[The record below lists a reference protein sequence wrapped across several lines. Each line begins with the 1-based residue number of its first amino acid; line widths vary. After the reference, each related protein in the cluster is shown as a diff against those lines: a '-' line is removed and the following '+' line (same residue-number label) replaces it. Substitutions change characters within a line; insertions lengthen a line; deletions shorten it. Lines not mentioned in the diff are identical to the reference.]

1 MRPHQGTKILT
12 SNGVDHEI
20 EYHDGSVVILNFD
33 PKKHYYN
40 VEGAYAP
47 SVTTILDSIAKPAL
61 VPWAANEGAKFYNM
75 NAHKLLG
82 KTPSMTEAEM
92 GKGIRSAY
100 KTSSGQ
106 ALNVGLMV
114 HKWCEEAIL
123 WKLGKGPAPGMPEN
137 AQAERAINAF
147 REWVKTNEI
156 EWHTVEEKVYHRG
169 HKYAGTVD
177 ATATINDEYCVID
190 FKTSKSIYSSYH
202 LQCAA
207 YAKAIE
213 DMRGKEVDKAYVL
226 RFDKATG
233 EFESSASVEVMENF
247 IAFLGFLEGYSRLR
261 TLENRSGK

>member
-1 MRPHQGTKILT
+1 MRPHQGTKTLT

-61 VPWAANEGAKFYNM
+61 VPWAANEGAKFFRENCSAY
-75 NAHKLLG
+75 
-82 KTPSMTEAEM
+82 SQAEM
-92 GKGIRSAY
+92 SSEDMAKGIRAAY

-123 WKLGKGPAPGMPEN
+123 WKLGKGAAPGMPEN
-137 AQAERAINAF
+137 PQAALAINAF
-147 REWVKTNEI
+147 REWVKLNEI

-233 EFESSASVEVMENF
+233 EFESSASVEVMDNF
-247 IAFLGFLEGYSRLR
+247 VAFLGFLEGYSRLR
-261 TLENRSGK
+261 SLENRRGK